1 MIYTWRCCEVFCGG
15 KKERKYKRAEITLKN
30 GSLSGGKEDEK
41 KMKKLEFL
49 MPMCLYSHSRSSLLV
64 YNEKYKKKELDKGIC
79 LMSPQRKKMYLM
91 KHG

>member
-41 KMKKLEFL
+41 
-49 MPMCLYSHSRSSLLV
+49 
-64 YNEKYKKKELDKGIC
+64 NEKARISHANVFVFTLTFILAGI
-79 LMSPQRKKMYLM
+79 
-91 KHG
+91 